1 MKGSLQLPKSKRE
14 RCLWHAACC
23 SSHYKFMGKFPTSN
37 RELNPNILLSER
49 LEQPLIRLLIGL
61 SLCFNICHLRK
72 PTAVPKWAF
81 LDIIRSLWKGT
92 VLNSVINVWYYCLP
106 NLANGFS
113 GDLYL
118 SNYHLQD
125 KCLWGMHYAQT
136 CLDLILLMRAC
147 PIFSKT
153 PLLKQWSN
161 FYITATAALY
171 WLSSCHLD
179 SFYQLRI
186 PFHLGSVL
194 CDGSPEQWP
203 MTMLDFLSHDM
214 WTNLQMQVIS

>member
-23 SSHYKFMGKFPTSN
+23 SSHYKFMGSFPTSN

-49 LEQPLIRLLIGL
+49 LAQPLIGLLIGL

-81 LDIIRSLWKGT
+81 LSNIQDIIRSLWKGT

-118 SNYHLQD
+118 SNAYGECIMLSLPRPYSANEGMPHLFQN
-125 KCLWGMHYAQT
+125 T
-136 CLDLILLMRAC
+136 T
-147 PIFSKT
+147 S
-153 PLLKQWSN
+153 
-161 FYITATAALY
+161 
-171 WLSSCHLD
+171 
-179 SFYQLRI
+179 
-186 PFHLGSVL
+186 
-194 CDGSPEQWP
+194 
-203 MTMLDFLSHDM
+203 
-214 WTNLQMQVIS
+214 